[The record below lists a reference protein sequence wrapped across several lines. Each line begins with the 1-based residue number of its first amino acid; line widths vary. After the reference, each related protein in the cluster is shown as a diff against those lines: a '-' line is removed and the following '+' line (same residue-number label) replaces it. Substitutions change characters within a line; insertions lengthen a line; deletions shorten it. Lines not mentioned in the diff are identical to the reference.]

1 MWREEV
7 GVTSPYK
14 WDEVVKRLVDE
25 PTFSVYTEEKKV
37 SIPLWI
43 DEEKAVVTVKQLN
56 DQPCLFEITSIH
68 SNKEMI
74 LKKVSHILQLD
85 TQFDE
90 VNHSLQETTISPLL
104 TLFQH
109 TPLTV
114 SNDPFATLI
123 SCIIHQQIQRSFA
136 IQVTKRFIR
145 MYGELVENEWFF
157 PTPEKVASLTVEELR
172 ELQLS
177 SRKAEYMIGI
187 AKAWCDGTLNHQ
199 NYDSLPSNEISKELI
214 ALKGVGPWT
223 VENFLLFGLGHKDIF
238 PVGDVGIQIAL
249 QKLLKLE
256 EKPSK
261 DILEQVKEQVS
272 PFGSYAALYLWKSI
286 E

>member
-1 MWREEV
+1 MWKEEV
-7 GVTSPYK
+7 KLESPYK
-14 WDEVVKRLVDE
+14 WNEVIKRLADE
-25 PTFSVYTEEKKV
+25 PTFSVYSEEKMI
-37 SIPLWI
+37 SIPLRI
-43 DEEKAVVTVKQLN
+43 DGEKAVVKVKQLN
-56 DQPCLFEITSIH
+56 EEPCLFEITS
-68 SNKEMI
+68 SNLNKETI
-74 LKKVSHILQLD
+74 LKKVSHILQFD
-85 TQFDE
+85 TSFEE
-90 VNHSLQETTISPLL
+90 VNHSLKGTTIAPLL
-104 TLFQH
+104 SLFQH

-136 IQVTKRFIR
+136 IQITKRFIQT
-145 MYGELVENEWFF
+145 YGEQVENEWFF
-157 PTPEKVASLTVEELR
+157 PTPETVASLTVDELR
-172 ELQLS
+172 ALQLS

-199 NYDSLPSNEISKELI
+199 NYQALPTNEISKELI

-223 VENFLLFGLGHKDIF
+223 VENFLLFGLGHKDVF

>member
-1 MWREEV
+1 MWKEEV
-7 GVTSPYK
+7 KLESPYK
-14 WDEVVKRLVDE
+14 WNEVIKRLVDE
-25 PTFSVYTEEKKV
+25 PTFSVYLEEKMI
-37 SIPLWI
+37 SIPLRI
-43 DEEKAVVTVKQLN
+43 DGEKAVVKVRQLN
-56 DQPCLFEITSIH
+56 EEPCLFEITSSH
-68 SNKEMI
+68 LNKETI
-74 LKKVSHILQLD
+74 LKKVSHILQFD
-85 TQFDE
+85 TSFEE
-90 VNHSLQETTISPLL
+90 VNQSLRETTISPLL

-136 IQVTKRFIR
+136 IQITKRFIQT
-145 MYGELVENEWFF
+145 YGAQIENEWFF
-157 PTPEKVASLTVEELR
+157 PIPETVASLTVDELR
-172 ELQLS
+172 TLQLS

-199 NYDSLPSNEISKELI
+199 NYHSLPTNEISKELI

-223 VENFLLFGLGHKDIF
+223 VENFLLFGLGHKDVF

-249 QKLLKLE
+249 QKLLKLD

-261 DILEQVKEQVS
+261 DILEQLKEQVS